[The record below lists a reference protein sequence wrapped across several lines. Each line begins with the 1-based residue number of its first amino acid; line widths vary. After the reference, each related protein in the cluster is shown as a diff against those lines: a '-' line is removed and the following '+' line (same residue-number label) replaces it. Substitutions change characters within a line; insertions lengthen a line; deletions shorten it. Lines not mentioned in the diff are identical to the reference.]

1 MEQRSAR
8 AGLPPQVSQNPKVEK
23 SPKYK
28 KDHSAGWKVSENT
41 GVVSKEV
48 SQIEGEG

>member
-1 MEQRSAR
+1 MPGRSR
-8 AGLPPQVSQNPKVEK
+8 GAGLPPQVSQNPKVEK
-23 SPKYK
+23 SPKLK
-28 KDHSAGWKVSENT
+28 KGQFKGRKVSENT